1 MLHQNIA
8 MAAMINKEIRVER
21 KLDIHQDAVSLW
33 LWCSREGGVGN
44 GFFIIWDI
52 CCLLGIGVFFDSTE
66 DFLADDDIDFTGDLS
81 DEEDHLIG
89 GTLGVG
95 IAITITIEAKIN
107 DI

>member
-8 MAAMINKEIRVER
+8 IAAMIKKEIRVER
-21 KLDIHQDAVSLW
+21 KPDIHQDVVALW

-44 GFFIIWDI
+44 GFFIIWET

-66 DFLADDDIDFTGDLS
+66 DFLVDDDIDFTGDLS

-95 IAITITIEAKIN
+95 IAIATDNKN
-107 DI
+107 